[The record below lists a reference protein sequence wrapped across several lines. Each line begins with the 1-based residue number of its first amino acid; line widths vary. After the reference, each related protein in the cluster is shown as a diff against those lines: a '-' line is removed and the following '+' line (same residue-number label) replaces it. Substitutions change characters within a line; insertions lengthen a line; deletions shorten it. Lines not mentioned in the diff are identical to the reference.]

1 MSGMTTM
8 IPNAMR
14 LPLTF
19 GLSGAL
25 HAAALGFVPSPPP
38 PSGLPM
44 GPIQVRL
51 LGGAAAQVA
60 GPIPGGL
67 PDAKTAQEPN
77 SGLHQGRAVHAAS
90 LRAPFATAATPV
102 AEAVPLPGSARE
114 QEHERHSGL
123 PDSAVSNPPGAA
135 APSPSAQEG
144 ADENR
149 ATVIGG
155 LPDQPG
161 GKLQQASGVPTGM
174 PAFPLQAPKALR
186 TPAPEYPEEARW
198 EKRTGLAT
206 LGFRIEIDGSVAEV
220 MLLHS
225 SGHAD
230 LDTAAMDSLRHW
242 RFVRPPGAESAYW
255 YRYVFR
261 FELT

>member
-1 MSGMTTM
+1 MLGMTTM
-8 IPNAMR
+8 IPDAMR

-25 HAAALGFVPSPPP
+25 HAAALGFVSPPLP
-38 PSGLPM
+38 PSDLSM

-51 LGGAAAQVA
+51 LGGSTAQVA
-60 GPIPGGL
+60 GLILVGL
-67 PDAKTAQEPN
+67 PDAETVQEPN
-77 SGLHQGRAVHAAS
+77 SGLPQGRAVHAAAS
-90 LRAPFATAATPV
+90 LAAPFATAATPV
-102 AEAVPLPGSARE
+102 VEAVPIPESVGER
-114 QEHERHSGL
+114 ERHSGL
-123 PDSAVSNPPGAA
+123 PDSAVSSPPGAA
-135 APSPSAQEG
+135 APSPSVQEG
-144 ADENR
+144 AEEDR
-149 ATVIGG
+149 AAVIGG
-155 LPDQPG
+155 SPDQPG
-161 GKLQQASGVPTGM
+161 DKPQQASGVPAGT

-220 MLLHS
+220 RMLHS

-230 LDTAAMDSLRHW
+230 LDAAAMDSLRHW
-242 RFVRPPGAESAYW
+242 RFVRPPGAESTYW

>member
-1 MSGMTTM
+1 MSGMTM

-25 HAAALGFVPSPPP
+25 HAAALGFVSPPLP

-44 GPIQVRL
+44 APLQVRL

-60 GPIPGGL
+60 GVIPVGL
-67 PDAKTAQEPN
+67 AGANAAREPN
-77 SGLHQGRAVHAAS
+77 SGRPQGQAVHASS
-90 LRAPFATAATPV
+90 LLPAPFATASATPV
-102 AEAVPLPGSARE
+102 AEAVALPGSAGE
-114 QEHERHSGL
+114 PERHSGL
-123 PDSAVSNPPGAA
+123 PDGAVSNPAEAA
-135 APSPSAQEG
+135 APSHSAQEDAG
-144 ADENR
+144 ENR
-149 ATVIGG
+149 ATVVGSAPG
-155 LPDQPG
+155 QPS
-161 GKLQQASGVPTGM
+161 GKPQQAGGVPAGT

-206 LGFRIEIDGSVAEV
+206 LGFRIESDGSVAEV

-225 SGHAD
+225 SGHTD
-230 LDTAAMDSLRHW
+230 LDAAAMDSLRHW
-242 RFVRPPGAESAYW
+242 RFVRPPGAESTSW
-255 YRYVFR
+255 YRYVIR